1 MLDNLLEIKK
11 LDSGNMFGSLQL
23 LGNQVEQIWDE
34 AKKFKLSASYKKIDN
49 VVVLGMGGSALGAH
63 LIKSVFAKELN
74 VPIEIVNEYLL
85 PKFVNNKSLV
95 IASSYSGGTEESVF
109 AVQEAK
115 KRKAKIVVISA
126 GGKLAELAKKNRW
139 PALIFGTQNNPCG
152 SPRMGLG
159 YSIAG
164 QLIIFSQ
171 VGLLKFK
178 EKEFKNIVSVIAKYD
193 NLFGIKNLAEKN
205 LAKQMAEKTI
215 DHGVII
221 VGSEHL
227 LGSAHI
233 LANQINENAKRY
245 SAYHVLPELNHHLLE
260 GLMNPKNNVE
270 NFVFILLES
279 SLYGKRNQKRY
290 EVTKKVL
297 AKQNIKYAVYD
308 CQSKNKLSEAMEVL
322 VFGSYV
328 SYYSAI
334 LKNIDSTPIPFV
346 DYFKKEMG
354 K

>member
-1 MLDNLLEIKK
+1 MLDNILEIKK
-11 LDSGNMFGSLQL
+11 LDSGNMLGSLQL
-23 LGNQVEQIWDE
+23 LGNQVEQIWND
-34 AKKFKLSASYKKIDN
+34 AKKFKLPANYGKINN

-63 LIKSVFAKELN
+63 VIKSVFAKELN
-74 VPIEIVNEYLL
+74 VPVEIVNEYLL

-95 IASSYSGGTEESVF
+95 IASSYSGSTEESVF

-126 GGKLAELAKKNRW
+126 GGKLAELAKKNKW
-139 PALIFGTQNNPCG
+139 PALIFGTENNPCN

-178 EKEFKNIVSVIAKYD
+178 QKELKNIVGIINKCDA
-193 NLFGIKNLAEKN
+193 LFGLKNLAIKNLAKL
-205 LAKQMAEKTI
+205 LAENTI
-215 DHGVII
+215 DRGVII

-245 SAYHVLPELNHHLLE
+245 SAYHALPELNHHLLE
-260 GLMNPKNNVE
+260 GLMNPKNNVD
-270 NFVFILLES
+270 NFVFVLLES

-297 AKQNIKYAVYD
+297 AKQNIKFAVYN
-308 CQSKNKLSEAMEVL
+308 CQSKNKLSEAIEVL

-346 DYFKKEMG
+346 DYFKEQMSK
-354 K
+354 